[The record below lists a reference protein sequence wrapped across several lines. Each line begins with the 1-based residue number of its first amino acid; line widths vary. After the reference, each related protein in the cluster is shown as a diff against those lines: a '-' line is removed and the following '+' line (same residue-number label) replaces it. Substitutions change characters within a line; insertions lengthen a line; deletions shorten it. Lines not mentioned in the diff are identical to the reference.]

1 MRLASF
7 LLQSQI
13 AIYRLRWQRSCLSST
28 DEAQERAVGGQ
39 DLLKLI
45 GQDFADFA
53 LIALASQFVSN
64 DATHALERCLF
75 RKELPASDYHQTSS
89 LVQSF

>member
-1 MRLASF
+1 MPSF
-7 LLQSQI
+7 LLQAQI
-13 AIYRLRWQRSCLSST
+13 AIYCLSRQQFCFSST
-28 DEAQERAVGGQ
+28 DEVQERAVGGQ

-53 LIALASQFVSN
+53 LNTLVSQFVSN

-75 RKELPASDYHQTSS
+75 RKELPASDYNQTSS